1 MNACSND
8 PATLAIDGPKRFPM
22 PQRCA
27 FAAALLFCT
36 ALVSS
41 ACASDDGAKKSENEE
56 APPPKLKRMF
66 MGPLFVTND
75 PERPEAAAVIVNE
88 DGTIEKVLGELPRK
102 LQGYAFVRLEGA
114 LAVPGLHDAHAH
126 IEGVGK
132 NKEDIDLR
140 GTTSIDDLRMR
151 IQTFAEAHPDVRVI
165 QGRGWDQSL
174 FEGKAFPTAKDI
186 DAATDRPLLVRR
198 VDGHAALANTK
209 MQQLANITAATKAP
223 EGGRILVDEHGGP
236 TGVFVDNAMDLL
248 FAHLPVPTLD
258 DRKRWLRTGMHAFA
272 DAGVV
277 AVHDMGMGL
286 QTFEAL
292 QALDAEGPL
301 PVRVFVYLD
310 GSAPDALNRLKESK
324 DGNRYR
330 VMGLK
335 HLIDGAMGS
344 RGAALLDEYSDEPGT
359 RGLLLMPPEKLTES
373 VRNVDA
379 LGKHVAV
386 HAIGDRGIR
395 LTLDAIAAGQS
406 SAKGNRHRIEHAQLV
421 HPDDVLRFGQEQ
433 VIASMQPTHATS
445 DMRWVEKRVG
455 PDRMKGAY
463 AWRTFLQAKVPLAFG
478 SDAPVESERVVLGLH
493 AAITRQDREGQPENG
508 FMPEQ
513 RVTAN
518 EAIHA
523 FSAGAAFAVKQ
534 ENTLGVLKPGAQFD
548 LSVFDIDP
556 RADAAKWLTAKPLAT
571 YVAGEE
577 RGGAEFDTP

>member
-1 MNACSND
+1 MNAQSND
-8 PATLAIDGPKRFPM
+8 RPALLSPLI
-22 PQRCA
+22 RCA
-27 FAAALLFCT
+27 FACVLATTAACST
-36 ALVSS
+36 DEGV
-41 ACASDDGAKKSENEE
+41 KKSEPKEQP
-56 APPPKLKRMF
+56 APELKRMF
-66 MGPLFVTND
+66 LGPLFVTND
-75 PERPEAAAVIVNE
+75 PERPEAAAIVVNE

-102 LQGYAFVRLEGA
+102 LEGYAFIRLEGA

-140 GTTSIDDLRMR
+140 GTTSVEDLRMR
-151 IQTFAEAHPDVRVI
+151 IQTFAESHPNVRVI

-186 DAATDRPLLVRR
+186 DAATDRPVLVRR

-209 MQQLANITAATKAP
+209 MQQLAGMTAATKAP
-223 EGGRILVDEHGGP
+223 EGGRILRNDEGAP
-236 TGVFVDNAMDLL
+236 TGVFIDNAMDLL
-248 FAHLPVPTLD
+248 FAHLPAPTLE
-258 DRKRWLRTGMHAFA
+258 DRKRWLNAGMHAFA
-272 DAGVV
+272 DAGLV

-286 QTFEAL
+286 KTFEAL

-310 GSAPDALNRLKESK
+310 GQDPSALARLKEAK
-324 DGNRYR
+324 DGNRFTM
-330 VMGLK
+330 MGLK

-344 RGAALLDEYSDEPGT
+344 RGAALLEEYSDEPGT

-395 LTLDAIAAGQS
+395 LTLDAIANGQGA
-406 SAKGNRHRIEHAQLV
+406 AKGNRHRVEHAQLV
-421 HPDDVLRFGQEQ
+421 HADDVIRFGQEQ

-445 DMRWVEKRVG
+445 DMRWVEQRVG
-455 PDRMKGAY
+455 PERMKGAY
-463 AWRTFLQAKVPLAFG
+463 AWRTFLQANVPLAFG

-493 AAITRQDREGQPENG
+493 AAVTRQDRHGNPANG

-518 EAIHA
+518 EAIFA
-523 FSAGAAFAVKQ
+523 FSAGAAYAVKQ
-534 ENTLGVLKPGAQFD
+534 EATLGVLKPGAQFD
-548 LSVFDIDP
+548 LTVFDIDP
-556 RADAAKWLTAKPLAT
+556 RGDPAKWLTATPAAT
-571 YVAGEE
+571 FVAGEE
-577 RGGAEFDTP
+577 RGGAGSFAP